1 MDQDQF
7 AAIAAMFKVIVPWC
21 LGWFT
26 FYLLTKQ
33 ANPFKKPEALA
44 KRPKWFLSLGLGLL
58 IGATFS
64 SPTIGIENDFLGMA
78 IVKTTFLAIFMIPVF
93 FGYIFY
99 KRNVRR
105 ATNRDPFVS
114 NFLSSM
120 EQNSISDDDDMS
132 GELPSQSGR
141 SQISTLSSAEE
152 AAAFGLDEEEIEYL
166 GYPIKAVRYL
176 ERYEVSEET
185 LSKAIRLG
193 KIRCV
198 LCRGVLWVQNQ
209 KIT

>member
-99 KRNVRR
+99 KRNIRR
-105 ATNRDPFVS
+105 ATNRDPFMW
-114 NFLSSM
+114 NFLTPT
-120 EQNSISDDDDMS
+120 EEDSISDDDDVS
-132 GELPSQSGR
+132 VDLPSQSG
-141 SQISTLSSAEE
+141 SGQIATLSREEE

-166 GYPIKAVRYL
+166 GYPIKAIHYL
-176 ERYEVSEET
+176 ERYGISEEK

>member
-93 FGYIFY
+93 LGTFSINEISEGQLTEILSCGISSPLRKKILFPKTMIFLWICQ
-99 KRNVRR
+99 
-105 ATNRDPFVS
+105 A
-114 NFLSSM
+114 
-120 EQNSISDDDDMS
+120 
-132 GELPSQSGR
+132 SQ
-141 SQISTLSSAEE
+141 
-152 AAAFGLDEEEIEYL
+152 
-166 GYPIKAVRYL
+166 
-176 ERYEVSEET
+176 EV
-185 LSKAIRLG
+185 AR
-193 KIRCV
+193 
-198 LCRGVLWVQNQ
+198 
-209 KIT
+209 